1 MASIIYFQ
9 SATTLHEPKASEDST
24 TQSSQTATRTL
35 FSTLL
40 RQREFDLIR
49 ERVDVLVGLPEGVCG
64 WRMARHGAAADG
76 GGGGAVA
83 LCVVVKRGTF
93 ILRGEKA

>member
-1 MASIIYFQ
+1 
-9 SATTLHEPKASEDST
+9 
-24 TQSSQTATRTL
+24 
-35 FSTLL
+35 
-40 RQREFDLIR
+40 
-49 ERVDVLVGLPEGVCG
+49 VCADGG
-64 WRMARHGAAADG
+64 WRAAAADG